1 MGEDKDTGARANT
14 STTTV
19 LAMFNSMVGG
29 AMLTMPILFRSA
41 GMVTS
46 SIVLIISG
54 FISFATCRIYVVHMS
69 EEDKDVEWTIR
80 RILGGRW

>member
-1 MGEDKDTGARANT
+1 MEGQVERVNP

-29 AMLTMPILFRSA
+29 AMLTMPILFRTA

-46 SIVLIISG
+46 SVVLIISG
-54 FISFATCRIYVVHMS
+54 LISYATCRIYVIHMS
-69 EEDKDVEWTIR
+69 D
-80 RILGGRW
+80 

>member
-1 MGEDKDTGARANT
+1 MEGQVERVNS

-29 AMLTMPILFRSA
+29 AMLTMPILFRTA

-46 SIVLIISG
+46 SVVLIISG
-54 FISFATCRIYVVHMS
+54 LISYATCRIYVIHMS
-69 EEDKDVEWTIR
+69 D
-80 RILGGRW
+80 

>member
-1 MGEDKDTGARANT
+1 MGEDKSERVNT

-46 SIVLIISG
+46 TIVLIISG
-54 FISFATCRIYVVHMS
+54 IISFVTCRIYVVHMS
-69 EEDKDVEWTIR
+69 DEDKDVEWTIR
-80 RILGGRW
+80 RILGSKW